1 MSKTNNAAN
10 EAVQKD
16 LGVEVANLN
25 DVQGSMSPM
34 EELVSKLKAKG
45 CTGVAYQGSKGYL
58 VPLMQAIENHCYN
71 VFSTNILLDLFTG
84 GGALSAGAADCI
96 EAVCVNDIGKIIF
109 AYFALGNIEQLYKS
123 LVYAAKITIY
133 ELLGD
138 KSVDK
143 LHSNWHKLD
152 FSNVSREKIAE
163 VFNSLQCDV
172 ADWFQFSTEKYEAVI
187 DDLTDDT
194 CDEDENHR
202 IDRIF
207 VTVAP
212 GIVLLL
218 TYGSVKTA
226 GVSVNYDGFINFLMG
241 IRDMF
246 IFVEYSCDNAS
257 LPEALTRFFFTKEF
271 ENKFG
276 RKPVNHQ
283 RLRKLFSTAAGFV
296 GKKVGLTWFDAIR
309 IITDYIEGVYPPVKD
324 ANCLIVADPPYPS
337 ERGGRY
343 ANDKFNYVKNTVE
356 LMHAL
361 NLTKAPY
368 IVFCDE
374 NSIEVFEPAVHS
386 RGLNVYSINP
396 RRKNDGV
403 VEYIITNIDL
413 PTGPYTTLPED
424 FKELAMA
431 NYKKALKNDLV
442 FPNEVIESDEDFDK
456 LGRRHL
462 PLHKAESLPVDEEYR
477 QQWAEIESR
486 IRIHPFWKVIK

>member
-1 MSKTNNAAN
+1 MSKTNNTAN

-45 CTGVAYQGSKGYL
+45 CEGITYQGGKGYL
-58 VPLMQAIENHCYN
+58 VPLMKAIESHCHN
-71 VFSTNILLDLFTG
+71 VFSTNALLDLFAG

-96 EAVCVNDIGKIIF
+96 QTIHMNDINGIIF
-109 AYFALGNIEQLYKS
+109 SCAS
-123 LVYAAKITIY
+123 LTDFSYTYIGLTDAARLAICGM
-133 ELLGD
+133 LD
-138 KSVDK
+138 KPLDSE
-143 LHSNWHKLD
+143 WWKLD
-152 FSNVSREKIAE
+152 LRNIPRDKIAE
-163 VFNSLQCDV
+163 EFYFLKCD
-172 ADWFQFSTEKYEAVI
+172 ADDMFLRNGAIYREATGIEVDI
-187 DDLTDDT
+187 GFLDGLF
-194 CDEDENHR
+194 DEDTIKNKLMGR
-202 IDRIF
+202 SL
-207 VTVAP
+207 AP
-212 GIVLLL
+212 GLMLLL
-218 TYGSVKTA
+218 TYGSVNTA
-226 GVSVNYDGFINFLMG
+226 GVSVNYDRFIDFLEG
-241 IRDMF
+241 IQDMF
-246 IFVEYSCDNAS
+246 IFVEYFCDNAS

-271 ENKFG
+271 ENKVG
-276 RKPVNHQ
+276 RKPVNYQ

-296 GKKVGLTWFDAIR
+296 GKKVDYSLDDATNVTWGYIR
-309 IITDYIEGVYPPVKD
+309 EALRSLKGT
-324 ANCLIVADPPYPS
+324 NCLIVADPPYPS
-337 ERGGRY
+337 EEGNKY
-343 ANDKFNYVKNTVE
+343 TDDKFNYVDNTVE

-361 NLTKAPY
+361 DLTKAPY

-386 RGLNVYSINP
+386 KGLNVYSINP

-413 PTGPYTTLPED
+413 PTGPYSTLPED
-424 FKELAMA
+424 FKELAMT
-431 NYKKALKNDLV
+431 NYKKALKNGLV

-486 IRIHPFWKVIK
+486 MLAN